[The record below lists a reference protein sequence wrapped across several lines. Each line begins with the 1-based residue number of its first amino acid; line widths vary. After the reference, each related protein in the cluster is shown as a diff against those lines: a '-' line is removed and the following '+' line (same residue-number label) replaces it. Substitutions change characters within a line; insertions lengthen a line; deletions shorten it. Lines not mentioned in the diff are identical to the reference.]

1 MTSRRECCPSR
12 AGDVRPHCITKNEC
26 SQGCRTR
33 NAPFQSIIS
42 IFNSCRR
49 LHLYPSVRT
58 TRVSKLLGGAKA
70 FLNARY
76 AWPHGWPRCERSMER
91 KAHAFVGEITVA
103 IIPVALRQISRN
115 TCTQT
120 NKPNDTR
127 GSVPRRCARPRY
139 ILHVPIH
146 DTPMKSTPD

>member
-1 MTSRRECCPSR
+1 MLGLTASRRMNVLKGVGHETRLSNPSSVFSTHVD
-12 AGDVRPHCITKNEC
+12 A
-26 SQGCRTR
+26 S
-33 NAPFQSIIS
+33 
-42 IFNSCRR
+42 
-49 LHLYPSVRT
+49 HLYPSVRT

-127 GSVPRRCARPRY
+127 GSVPRRCARPQY